1 MKIFELVEKIGG
13 VLDGDGNI
21 EIHGVAGISEARACE
36 ISFVANP
43 KYASLAASTKAG
55 AVIVSE
61 DWKEECPAVLLRVK
75 DPDAAFAQVA
85 TLFYTPVPA
94 PVPGVH
100 PTAVVAEDVEL
111 GEGVSIGP
119 MCVVEAGVKI
129 GANSTVSAQCYIG
142 HRVCIGENTLIH
154 PQVSVREA
162 AVIGSR
168 TIIHNGTVVG
178 SDGFGYS
185 VDDKGVRT
193 KIQQIGSVQIGDD
206 VEIGAN
212 VTIDRA
218 RFGKTSIG
226 NGTKV
231 DNLVQIAHNVTI
243 GENVVIISQVAL
255 AGSCS
260 IGDRTIIAGQS
271 AVAGHIRVASDVV
284 VAGKTGVTK
293 DVASGEYVMGM
304 PAMPAAKYKR
314 FFTAPML
321 IPKLKNRIAA
331 LEKKVA
337 AFENKDQIVT

>member
-13 VLDGDGNI
+13 ILDGDGNI
-21 EIHGVAGISEARACE
+21 EIHGVAGISEAGTGE

-61 DWKEECPAVLLRVK
+61 DWKEECPAVLIRSK
-75 DPDAAFAQVA
+75 NPDAAFAQVA

-94 PVPGVH
+94 LEPGVH
-100 PTAVVAEDVEL
+100 PSAIVADDVEL
-111 GEGVSIGP
+111 GEGASIGP
-119 MCVVEAGVKI
+119 MCVIEAGVKI
-129 GANSTVSAQCYIG
+129 GENSTVSAQCYIG
-142 HRVCIGENTLIH
+142 HRVCIGENTVLY

-193 KIQQIGSVQIGDD
+193 KIKQIGSVHIGDD

-218 RFGKTSIG
+218 RFGKTTIG
-226 NGTKV
+226 NGTKI

-260 IGDRTIIAGQS
+260 IGDRTVIAGQS
-271 AVAGHIRVASDVV
+271 GVAGHIRVGSDVV

-293 DVASGEYVMGM
+293 DVSPGEYMMGM

-321 IPKLKNRIAA
+321 IPKLKARITA
-331 LEKKVA
+331 LEKKI
-337 AFENKDQIVT
+337 ESIGDKD